1 MQFSRVAA
9 VTGANK
15 GVGIGIVRNIALS
28 YPTSPLHIGP
38 LCIYLT
44 ARSTQRGEEAL
55 QTLHNDPQL
64 KKAGVLAE
72 DGGETTIKFRE
83 LDISDPASIHA
94 FKDFLAKEHP
104 QGIDILVNNAGI
116 MLP

>member
-1 MQFSRVAA
+1 MQYSRVAA

-64 KKAGVLAE
+64 KQAGVLAQ

-104 QGIDILVNNAGI
+104 QGIDIL
-116 MLP
+116 